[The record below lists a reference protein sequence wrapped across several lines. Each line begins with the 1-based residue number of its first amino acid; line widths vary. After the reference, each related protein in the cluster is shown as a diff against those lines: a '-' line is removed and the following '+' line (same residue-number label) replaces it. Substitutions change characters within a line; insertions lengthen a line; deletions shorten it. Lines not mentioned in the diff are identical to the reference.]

1 MSDAKNKLTELK
13 TRLAEAK
20 EEMKA
25 EYGQK
30 LKELSEYTHGLDRD
44 EVLAIVSHSNHH
56 PYYAAL
62 GLQFVKP
69 GDIVDEPARRGR
81 KPKGA
86 AKTVKVTPAVKKPA
100 AKKGK
105 KAAKPAFNL
114 SDEKISKY
122 KKFIGKSEVDA
133 KEIMAGMDL
142 KNPSNDLKF
151 LVGKGL
157 IVVSRKE
164 KLKKFYKLK

>member
-1 MSDAKNKLTELK
+1 MSQAKNQLNELK
-13 TRLAEAK
+13 SRIQEAK
-20 EEMKA
+20 EAVKA

-44 EVLAIVSHSNHH
+44 EVLAIVTASNHH

-69 GDIVDEPARRGR
+69 GDIVDEPAQMGR
-81 KPKGA
+81 KRKGA
-86 AKTVKVTPAVKKPA
+86 KKTVAVAAKKPA
-100 AKKGK
+100 AKSK
-105 KAAKPAFNL
+105 FNL

-142 KNPSNDLKF
+142 KNPSNDLSF

-157 IVVSRKE
+157 VVVSRKE
-164 KLKKFYKLK
+164 KLKKFYKWK

>member
-1 MSDAKNKLTELK
+1 MSQAKNQLTELK
-13 TRLAEAK
+13 SRIEEAK
-20 EEMKA
+20 EAVKA

-44 EVLAIVSHSNHH
+44 EVIAIVTASNHH

-69 GDIVDEPARRGR
+69 GDIVDEPAQMGR
-81 KPKGA
+81 KSKGA
-86 AKTVKVTPAVKKPA
+86 KKAAAVAAKKPA
-100 AKKGK
+100 PKTAKKS
-105 KAAKPAFNL
+105 AAKLKFNL

-142 KNPSNDLKF
+142 KNPSNDLNF

-164 KLKKFYKLK
+164 KLKKFYKWK